1 MCPAGVA
8 MPLRLSVEE
17 GALIFRSSSYGLR
30 LGRFRMPLPRWLSPG
45 ALSVTHRETGADAF
59 EFALNL
65 QHSLFGE
72 LLRQSGRYRDQDA

>member
-17 GALIFRSSSYGLR
+17 GALIFR